1 MALLGS
7 PVAMAPAAA
16 ATSKAPGKGKLAAKS
31 KPDAKEKTGAVAKRT
46 IAASPEPA
54 PGAVPPPPPSPA
66 VGTSS
71 IIASTGAAS
80 TDPLPAN
87 TAPPVDAPAPPPTA
101 TPLAN
106 PPSGEPVPEPVTPVA
121 ISYAEHLSGEAY
133 PDRMRGLY
141 GGSLWLEPSFHG
153 LQWPYMP
160 RTGLGLSG
168 YAWADTGYETIT
180 RGGMNVP
187 DSTLLVQQ
195 ARAGLRATPTYS
207 NDGFFI
213 QGQLELIGNK
223 DQIHSQSDKNSG
235 IVDVDDLW
243 VRVGRWN
250 KWDVKVGR
258 YEGWEVYHTGMGL
271 DINTIERRGATQAGL
286 PNAGDFERPDY
297 YGVTLLHDRPSG
309 QGVGNVALH
318 LFPTSFLRFELLGQ
332 IGTSD
337 YLTQGDNTLGA
348 RPVGILD
355 LGFVKLKVGG
365 EYVRVKPATKEVVN
379 TTDTNGNPVSFE
391 RDSKIENTKR
401 GVGAALQFIFANFLE
416 GGVNAGYSESDST
429 DMNGNMSDKA
439 ALTIKSVGGFLNLA
453 PAVVLGPSFADAL
466 IGVGANWTTQVD
478 LHKDL
483 DGRINYTAN
492 LQGFVAVQYLVAK
505 QLFVKAVGAYA
516 RSDFDLSFSGGIYS
530 NTMVSGRL
538 RLMYLF

>member
-1 MALLGS
+1 
-7 PVAMAPAAA
+7 MAPAAA
-16 ATSKAPGKGKLAAKS
+16 ATSKANGKVAAKS
-31 KPDAKEKTGAVAKRT
+31 KSDAK
-46 IAASPEPA
+46 
-54 PGAVPPPPPSPA
+54 

-71 IIASTGAAS
+71 IIAATGAAS

-87 TAPPVDAPAPPPTA
+87 TAAPVDAPAPPPTA

-106 PPSGEPVPEPVTPVA
+106 PPSGEVVPEPVTPVA

-168 YAWADTGYETIT
+168 YAWADTGYEKVT

-187 DSTLLVQQ
+187 DSNLLVQQ

-207 NDGFFI
+207 SDGFFI

-243 VRVGRWN
+243 VRFGRWN
-250 KWDVKVGR
+250 SWDVKVGR

-286 PNAGDFERPDY
+286 PNAGNFERPDY
-297 YGVTLLHDRPSG
+297 YGVTHLHDRPSG

-318 LFPTSFLRFELLGQ
+318 YFPLSTLRFELLGQ

-337 YLTQGDNTLGA
+337 YLNQGDNTLGA

-379 TTDTNGNPVSFE
+379 TTDANGNATSFE

-401 GVGAALQFIFANFLE
+401 GVGAALQFIFNNFLE
-416 GGVNAGYSESDST
+416 GGVNAGFSESDST
-429 DMNGNMSDKA
+429 DMNGNASDTA
-439 ALTIKSVGGFLNLA
+439 ALTTKSVGGFLNLA
-453 PAVVLGPSFADAL
+453 PAAVLGPSFADAL

-483 DGRINYTAN
+483 EGRIDYTAN